1 MSRKLT
7 PIVRLN
13 GAPRA
18 EAWIRRGKEDRKA
31 TIPKAD
37 IFTAR
42 LTVDVTPELRGRIK
56 VADWLKMAENR
67 TAKSAARDS
76 AMANYSFGWRW
87 TAGDC
92 CSTCVSSCA
101 RRCLP
106 SALCGS

>member
-18 EAWIRRGKEDRKA
+18 EAWIRRGKEDREA

-42 LTVDVTPELRGRIK
+42 LTIDVTSELRGRIK
-56 VADWLKMAENR
+56 VAAFEQGTTLAELLR
-67 TAKSAARDS
+67 VLLEKS
-76 AMANYSFGWRW
+76 FPTTG
-87 TAGDC
+87 GD
-92 CSTCVSSCA
+92 A
-101 RRCLP
+101 P
-106 SALCGS
+106 